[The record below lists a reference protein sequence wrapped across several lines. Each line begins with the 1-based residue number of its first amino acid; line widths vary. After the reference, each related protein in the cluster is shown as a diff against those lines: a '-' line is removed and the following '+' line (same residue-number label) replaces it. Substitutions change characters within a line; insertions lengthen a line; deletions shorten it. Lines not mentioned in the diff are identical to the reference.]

1 MSTISIWSNGRRLL
15 AASTVSVLAVACA
28 TAPAEEVP
36 VAAAEMSV
44 EAIHERALVLDA
56 HADIVLPSTSALYL
70 ASDGQSKVAPSK
82 LEAGGV
88 DAVVMAVAVGPGP
101 RTAEGDAAARAET
114 DEKLAAVQALVAS
127 SPEALALARSADEIT
142 ATVENGQI
150 ALILGFQNARA
161 FGGDVDSI
169 DVFYEAGVRVFGFN
183 HIGHNDFSDSSRP
196 VFISELGAYEPAEEH
211 NGLSELGVAA
221 VERINALGGVI
232 DVSQMSKAAT
242 LDVLDLSTAPIIAT
256 HSNARTLS
264 NVSRNLSDEEIDR
277 IGETGGVIHIASFGA
292 YLIDLSD
299 EALLAEIDAVR
310 SNAGLPAE
318 YSYPYELYW
327 EIEDEEAKLAFL
339 GSMRAVLG
347 PSSVGRMVD
356 HIDYVVER
364 IGIDHVGVGTDFNH
378 GGGIG
383 GFTDASEAMNV
394 TAELVKRGYS
404 EEDIGKIWG
413 GNFLRVL
420 RAAEEGASSE

>member
-1 MSTISIWSNGRRLL
+1 MSTTSIWNKARHLL
-15 AASTVSVLAVACA
+15 AASALSGLAAACA
-28 TAPAEEVP
+28 TVPAEETLVE
-36 VAAAEMSV
+36 VAEPSI
-44 EAIHERALVLDA
+44 ETIHAQALVLDA

-70 ASDGQSKVAPSK
+70 ATDGQSKVAPSK

-88 DAVVMAVAVGPGP
+88 DAVIMAVAVGPGP
-101 RTAEGDAAARAET
+101 RTPEGDAAARAIA
-114 DEKLAAVQALVAS
+114 DEKLAAVEALIAG
-127 SPEALALARSADEIT
+127 SPETLVLATSADEIT
-142 ATVENGQI
+142 TSVENGQTV
-150 ALILGFQNARA
+150 LILGFQNARA
-161 FGGDVDSI
+161 FGGDVDAI
-169 DVFYEAGVRVFGFN
+169 DAFYEAGIRVFGFN

-211 NGLSELGVAA
+211 GGLSDLGVAA
-221 VERINALGGVI
+221 VARINALGGVI
-232 DVSQMSKAAT
+232 DISQMSKAAA
-242 LDVLDLSTAPIIAT
+242 LDVLDHSTAPIIAT
-256 HSNARTLS
+256 HSNVRTLS

-327 EIEDEEAKLAFL
+327 EIDDEDAKLAFL
-339 GSMRAVLG
+339 GSMRAVVG
-347 PSSVGRMVD
+347 PSSVGQMVD
-356 HIDYVVER
+356 HIDYVVQR
-364 IGIDHVGVGTDFNH
+364 IGVDHVGVGTDFNH

-383 GFTDASEAMNV
+383 GFVDASEAMNV
-394 TAELVKRGYS
+394 TAELVARGYS
-404 EEDIGKIWG
+404 EADIGKIWG

-420 RAAEEGASSE
+420 RAAEEGASTE

>member
-1 MSTISIWSNGRRLL
+1 MSRINIWNRSRHLL
-15 AASTVSVLAVACA
+15 AASAFSALAVACA
-28 TAPAEEVP
+28 TAPAGEALVE
-36 VAAAEMSV
+36 AAEPSV
-44 EAIHERALVLDA
+44 EAIHAQALVLDA

-70 ASDGQSKVAPSK
+70 AADGQSKVAPSK
-82 LEAGGV
+82 LAAGGV

-101 RTAEGDAAARAET
+101 RTAEGDAAARAIA

-127 SPEALALARSADEIT
+127 SPETLAIATSADGIT
-142 ATVENGQI
+142 ETAGNGQI

-161 FGGDVDSI
+161 FGGDVEAI
-169 DVFYEAGVRVFGFN
+169 DAFYEAGIRVFGFN

-196 VFISELGAYEPAEEH
+196 VFISELGAYEQAEEH
-211 NGLSELGVAA
+211 GGLSELGVAA
-221 VERINALGGVI
+221 VARINELGGVI

-242 LDVLDLSTAPIIAT
+242 LDVLDNSTAPILAT
-256 HSNARTLS
+256 HSNSRTLS

-292 YLIDLSD
+292 YLVDLSD

-310 SNAGLPAE
+310 SNSGLPAE

-327 EIEDEEAKLAFL
+327 EIEDEEAKLSFL

-347 PSSVGRMVD
+347 PSSVGQMVD
-356 HIDYVVER
+356 HIDYVVKR
-364 IGIDHVGVGTDFNH
+364 IGVDHVGVGTDFNH

-394 TAELVKRGYS
+394 TAELVERGYS
-404 EEDIGKIWG
+404 ADDINKIWG

-420 RAAEEGASSE
+420 RAAEDGASE